1 MFNHVK
7 CVANWTTM
15 VCNVYNLAY
24 CKVMNIVICD
34 MKSKDTEAQQIMWT
48 KLNETMLK
56 NGFPKPKFKGF
67 MANNTQAN

>member
-1 MFNHVK
+1 
-7 CVANWTTM
+7 
-15 VCNVYNLAY
+15 
-24 CKVMNIVICD
+24 MNIVICD